1 MRKQFFVGLG
11 AFLSLLLLTSW
22 AADNK
27 TVQVSPSP
35 IAREIPSPSPST
47 AKQSA
52 NLTSFH
58 GMVAEVDQKARTF
71 TLAGKQPSRVFQ
83 VTGKTVIT
91 KGGNAASMADMSE
104 NEEVSGSFSKKT
116 DGTLE
121 AKIVKL
127 GSPKKEAA
135 TGKKRDGTS
144 VTTASATPTPKDSP
158 RR

>member
-1 MRKQFFVGLG
+1 MRKQFFVSLG

-35 IAREIPSPSPST
+35 TAREIPSPSPSA

-58 GMVAEVDQKARTF
+58 GMVAAIDQKARTF

-91 KGGNAASMADMSE
+91 KSGNAANMADMSE
-104 NEEVSGSFSKKT
+104 SEEVSGSFFKKA

-121 AKIVKL
+121 AKIVRL
-127 GSPKKEAA
+127 GSLKKEGAP
-135 TGKKRDGTS
+135 GKKRDGTPA
-144 VTTASATPTPKDSP
+144 TTTSATPTPKDLP
-158 RR
+158 RQ

>member
-11 AFLSLLLLTSW
+11 AVLSLLLLTSW

-35 IAREIPSPSPST
+35 TAREIPSPSPST

-58 GMVAEVDQKARTF
+58 GMVAAIDQKARIF
-71 TLAGKQPSRVFQ
+71 TLAGKQQSRVFQ

-91 KGGNAASMADMSE
+91 KSGSAASMADMSE
-104 NEEVSGSFSKKT
+104 NEEVSGSFSKKA

-121 AKIVKL
+121 AKIVRL
-127 GSPKKEAA
+127 GSPTKEGAP
-135 TGKKRDGTS
+135 GKKRDGTS
-144 VTTASATPTPKDSP
+144 ATSASATPTPKDSP